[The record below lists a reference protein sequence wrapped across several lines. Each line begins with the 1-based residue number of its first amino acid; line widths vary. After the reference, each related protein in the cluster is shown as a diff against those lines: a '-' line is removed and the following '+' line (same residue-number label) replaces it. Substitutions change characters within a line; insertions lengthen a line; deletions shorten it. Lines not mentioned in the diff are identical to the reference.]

1 VLFSDNPLIKYTINK
16 GEGVGERVGEG
27 VGEGAGAGEGAGVGA
42 RAGVNVKNGSYLP
55 ICFTLVVT
63 RSSKFPTKDPCTI
76 WSTQLFVL
84 RNHLFMRRRLFC
96 NILSM
101 QHFVHATFCPR
112 NHLSMRQFFCNV
124 LSLQHFVHATFCP
137 QQFVRNILS
146 ATICP
151 RHFVLQRFVL
161 RHFVHATFCPQHFVR
176 DILSCDIQS

>member
-1 VLFSDNPLIKYTINK
+1 MCSCDDVFFF
-16 GEGVGERVGEG
+16 
-27 VGEGAGAGEGAGVGA
+27 
-42 RAGVNVKNGSYLP
+42 NV
-55 ICFTLVVT
+55 
-63 RSSKFPTKDPCTI
+63 
-76 WSTQLFVL
+76 WSL
-84 RNHLFMRRRLFC
+84 
-96 NILSM
+96 

-112 NHLSMRQFFCNV
+112 NHLSMRHLFRNV

-176 DILSCDIQS
+176 DILSCDIQSGHRNLFVSTNNSMKNPFSITSFLLLSMPFVTYNMFHMQTLRYTYYHYFQCIICISSGRHA